1 MKTKKTL
8 FFSNIIGNIYE
19 DDLSSRFNNHMAEYL
34 KNNINNEYSMVF
46 IDAPGLGGEDNYLPN
61 ILRCFEKI
69 NINLKNVLFVGEDTE
84 KEKLDRF
91 LKDNK
96 QVFFFLTGGNPYT
109 QFNIIKKMNL
119 QDTLK
124 NSEDLVIGFCAGE
137 INLSINSIITTDD
150 DFDTT
155 DSYQGIG
162 RENITVEPHYNDP
175 NDEERNNELKDFSKK
190 LHTKIYAVPDESI
203 IYFEDGIKHEE
214 GIIYYIDNQ
223 EK

>member
-34 KNNINNEYSMVF
+34 KNNINNDYSMVF

-150 DFDTT
+150 DFDTK
-155 DSYQGIG
+155 GIVS
-162 RENITVEPHYNDP
+162 EIQSHEAMQV
-175 NDEERNNELKDFSKK
+175 DEIKETRTYDMPKTPF
-190 LHTKIYAVPDESI
+190 V
-203 IYFEDGIKHEE
+203 FVVVGILALALARA
-214 GIIYYIDNQ
+214 GGAC
-223 EK
+223 